1 MEAKEKIIAHAREL
15 FFSQG
20 LSGISVDVLT
30 SELAMSKKTF
40 YQVFDSKDD
49 LIEQIMERKMGE
61 VNQGMEH
68 ILARPVD
75 SVEKLKAM
83 VAFMGQ
89 MIGGIS
95 TMTFAELH
103 RHYPNLW
110 HRVEKFRRE
119 RLTRSITHLLDQGIQ
134 EGSVRKEVN
143 TRVFLLSYLASI
155 ESIMQSNILSHESFS
170 SKEALEA
177 IMDIFFKGI
186 LTESARVRLDRL
198 PSHHSTSLS

>member
-1 MEAKEKIIAHAREL
+1 MEAKEKIFAHAWEQ
-15 FFSQG
+15 FFSHG
-20 LSGISVDVLT
+20 LSGISVEALT
-30 SELAMSKKTF
+30 SELSMSKKTF

-49 LIEQIMERKMGE
+49 LVEQIMERKMGE

-68 ILARPVD
+68 ILDRPID

-83 VAFMGQ
+83 VAFMGET
-89 MIGGIS
+89 IGGIS

-110 HRVEKFRRE
+110 QRVEKFRRE
-119 RLTRSITHLLDQGIQ
+119 RLTRSISHLLEQGIR
-134 EGSVRKEVN
+134 EGFVRKEVN
-143 TRVFLLSYLASI
+143 TRVFLLSYLAAI
-155 ESIMQSNILSHESFS
+155 EGIMQSNILSHESFS

-186 LTESARVRLDRL
+186 LTESARIRLDRL
-198 PSHHSTSLS
+198 QSHHSS